1 MTISR
6 DIKHYLETEDF
17 DALEDEWLGRMAEGS
32 ADLGYFVGIARAL
45 VGSGE
50 EERSRFLLEMLDEH
64 LKEHGRWETRLAL
77 LRRAGSLL
85 LDPEA
90 FHPEILATLETLHGD
105 APSFA
110 GLVKAVRL
118 DKAPHDLEKTWEK
131 VDRLRQLVPFAVGV
145 VVWMAGKGAGRVI
158 DVNLELE
165 SLKVDFERA
174 RGLTVGF
181 RAAPKLLEILDS
193 EHVLRRKIEEPE
205 VLAGLARSDPPELL
219 RVVLT
224 SFDRPLTAN
233 EIRTHLA
240 GIVDE
245 GGWTSWWGAARKHPQ
260 VVAHGSGRHTYTW
273 LASQEDAVEA
283 VWNRFAAADPAT
295 RLNLLKKEGARDPE
309 LASRM
314 VEELASTAREAVEDD
329 PGLTFEVACALERDS
344 GAGQA
349 PEDLPAPADLVR
361 DSDPKL
367 LLRGISDRGWKERG
381 YTLVRQLRDD
391 WPEVYAAQLGE
402 EEDAR
407 LLDVLADAL
416 AAEAPQAL
424 WRFTDAIAGQPHKN
438 PAAFTWLAE
447 RAAEDE
453 TLRARS
459 PLRLLQQLFACLV
472 DKRFVPY
479 RQRLVKL
486 VESGGTAPRLL
497 DHLEPRHAAQA
508 EEVIHRAAG
517 LESYQRDA
525 LTNALHLRF
534 PVLRG
539 EDAQQVIYST
549 PEAIAA
555 RRKELENLVKR
566 ELPANRK
573 AIEEA
578 RALGDLR
585 ENFEYK
591 AARQRHEYLSS
602 RQAQLERDLTLARP
616 IDVTRIDL
624 SEVRIGSR
632 VELARDGSRRT
643 ITILGPWDSKPED
656 NVLAYESDLAQSLLG
671 KKVGDE
677 VEAGGATW
685 EIASIGRYTEG

>member
-17 DALEDEWLGRMAEGS
+17 DAIEDEWLGRLAEGS
-32 ADLGYFVGIARAL
+32 ADLGYYAGIARAL
-45 VGSGE
+45 VGAGE
-50 EERSRFLLEMLDEH
+50 EERSRFLLEMLDDHLREH
-64 LKEHGRWETRLAL
+64 ASWETRLDL

-90 FHPEILATLETLHGD
+90 LHPEILATLEKLHG
-105 APSFA
+105 ASASFT

-118 DKAPHDLEKTWEK
+118 DKAPHDLGKTWEK
-131 VDRLRQLVPFAVGV
+131 VDRLRQLVPFDVGT
-145 VVWMAGKGAGRVI
+145 VVWMEGKGAGRVI

-174 RGLTVGF
+174 PGLTVGF
-181 RAAPKLLEILDS
+181 RAAPKLLEVLGPA
-193 EHVLRRKIEEPE
+193 HVLRRKIEEPE
-205 VLAGLARSDPPELL
+205 ALSALGESDPAELL

-233 EIRTHLA
+233 EIRTHLV

-245 GGWTSWWGAARKHPQ
+245 GRWTPWWGTARKHPQ

-273 LASQEDAVEA
+273 LASEEDAVEA
-283 VWNRFAAADPAT
+283 VWSRFDAADAST
-295 RLNLLKKEGARDPE
+295 RLGLLKKEGTRDPE
-309 LASRM
+309 LAARM
-314 VEELASTAREAVEDD
+314 VRELAATARESAGEN
-329 PGLTFEVACALERDS
+329 PGLAFEIACALERDGETE
-344 GAGQA
+344 GAS
-349 PEDLPAPADLVR
+349 EDVPRPAELVR

-367 LLRGISDRGWKERG
+367 LLRGISDRGWKERA
-381 YTLVRQLRDD
+381 YRLVRELRDD
-391 WPEVYAAQLGE
+391 WPGVYANQLGE

-407 LLDVLADAL
+407 ILDLLADAL

-424 WRFTDAIAGQPHKN
+424 WRFTDALAGQPHKN

-453 TLRARS
+453 TLRARG
-459 PLRLLQQLFACLV
+459 PLRLLQQLFSALV

-508 EEVIHRAAG
+508 EEVIHKAAG

-525 LTNALHLRF
+525 LTNALHLRH

-539 EDAQQVIYST
+539 EGTLQVIYST

-555 RRKELENLVKR
+555 RRKELETLVKR
-566 ELPANRK
+566 DLPANRK

-591 AARQRHEYLSS
+591 SARQRHEYLSS
-602 RQAQLERDLTLARP
+602 RQAKLERDLSLARP
-616 IDVTRIDL
+616 IDVANIDL
-624 SEVRIGSR
+624 SQVRIGSR
-632 VELARDGSRRT
+632 VELSSDGARRT
-643 ITILGPWDSKPED
+643 ITILGPWDSKPEED
-656 NVLAYESDLAQSLLG
+656 VLAYESDLAQSLLG

-685 EIASIGRYTEG
+685 AITSIGSYTDG

>member
-6 DIKHYLETEDF
+6 DIKHYLDTGDF
-17 DALEDEWLGRMAEGS
+17 DAVEDEWLGRMAEGS

-45 VGSGE
+45 VGAGE
-50 EERSRFLLEMLDEH
+50 EGRSHFLLEMLDDH
-64 LKEHGRWETRLAL
+64 LKEHGKWEARLAL
-77 LRRAGSLL
+77 LRRAGGLL
-85 LDPEA
+85 LDPDA
-90 FHPEILATLETLHGD
+90 AHAEILATLEKLHGD

-118 DKAPHDLEKTWEK
+118 DKAPHDVEKTWEK
-131 VDRLRQLVPFAVGV
+131 VDRLRHLVPFAVGI
-145 VVWMAGKGAGRVI
+145 VVWMEGKGAGRVI

-181 RAAPKLLEILDS
+181 RAAPKLLEILDT
-193 EHVLRRKIEEPE
+193 EHVLRRKIEEPQ
-205 VLAGLARSDPPELL
+205 VLAGLVESDPPQLL

-240 GIVDE
+240 GIVSE
-245 GGWTSWWGAARKHPQ
+245 GRWTAWWNAARKHPQ

-273 LASQEDAVEA
+273 LGSEEDAVEA
-283 VWNRFAAADPAT
+283 VWNRFEAADPAT
-295 RLNLLKKEGARDPE
+295 QLNLLKKEGARDPE
-309 LASRM
+309 LAGRM
-314 VEELASTAREAVEDD
+314 VRELATTARGAVEDD
-329 PGLTFEVACALERDS
+329 PGLVFEIACALERD
-344 GAGQA
+344 GDAA
-349 PEDLPAPADLVR
+349 PPEELPAPADLVR
-361 DSDPKL
+361 ESDAKL
-367 LLRGISDRGWKERG
+367 LLRGISERGWKERAYG
-381 YTLVRQLRDD
+381 LVRELRDD
-391 WPEVYAAQLGE
+391 WREVYANQLAE

-407 LLDVLADAL
+407 LLDLLADAL
-416 AAEAPQAL
+416 AAERPQAL

-438 PAAFTWLAE
+438 PSAFTWLAE
-447 RAAEDE
+447 RAAVDKS
-453 TLRARS
+453 LRERS
-459 PLRLLQQLFACLV
+459 PLRLLQQLFAALV

-508 EEVIHRAAG
+508 EEVIHKAAG

-566 ELPANRK
+566 DLPANRK

-591 AARQRHEYLSS
+591 SARQRHEYLSS
-602 RQAQLERDLTLARP
+602 RQAKLEHDLSLARP
-616 IDVTRIDL
+616 IDVANIDL
-624 SEVRIGSR
+624 SQVRIGSK
-632 VELARDGSRRT
+632 VELSSDGERRT
-643 ITILGPWDSKPED
+643 ITILGPWDSKPEED
-656 NVLAYESDLAQSLLG
+656 VLAYESDLAQSLLG
-671 KKVGDE
+671 KKVGDR
-677 VEAGGATW
+677 VEAGGAAW
-685 EIASIGRYTEG
+685 EVASIDRYTDG

>member
-17 DALEDEWLGRMAEGS
+17 DAVEDEWLGRLAEGS

-50 EERSRFLLEMLDEH
+50 EERSRFLLEMLDDH
-64 LKEHGRWETRLAL
+64 LREHGEWETRLGL
-77 LRRAGSLL
+77 LRRAGGMFLE
-85 LDPEA
+85 PEA
-90 FHPEILATLETLHGD
+90 IHPQILASLEQLHGGT
-105 APSFA
+105 ASFP

-118 DKAPHDLEKTWEK
+118 DKAPQDLAKTWEK
-131 VDRLRQLVPFAVGV
+131 VDRLRQLVPFDVGI
-145 VVWMAGKGAGRVI
+145 VVWMEGKGAGRII

-174 RGLTVGF
+174 PGLTVGF
-181 RAAPKLLEILDS
+181 RAAPKLLEVLGPA
-193 EHVLRRKIEEPE
+193 HVLRRKIEEPD
-205 VLAGLARSDPPELL
+205 VLIALGQSDPAELL

-224 SFDRPLTAN
+224 SFDRPLIAN

-240 GIVDE
+240 GIVTE
-245 GGWTSWWGAARKHPQ
+245 GRWTSWWGTARKHPQ
-260 VVAHGSGRHTYTW
+260 VVAHGSGRHSYTW
-273 LASQEDAVEA
+273 LASEEDAVEA
-283 VWNRFAAADPAT
+283 VWNRFEAAEPAA
-295 RLNLLKKEGARDPE
+295 RLTLLKKEGDRDPE
-309 LASRM
+309 LVARM
-314 VEELASTAREAVEDD
+314 VRELAATARETADEE
-329 PGLTFEVACALERDS
+329 PGLAFEIACALERD
-344 GAGQA
+344 GDAA
-349 PEDLPAPADLVR
+349 EPPEDVPRPAALVR
-361 DSDPKL
+361 RADPKH
-367 LLRGISDRGWKERG
+367 LLRGISDRGWKERA
-381 YTLVRQLRDD
+381 YVLVRELRDD
-391 WPEVYAAQLGE
+391 WEQIYAGQLGE

-407 LLDVLADAL
+407 ILGLLADAL
-416 AAEAPQAL
+416 AENAPQSL
-424 WRFTDAIAGQPHKN
+424 WRFTDALAGQPHKN

-453 TLRARS
+453 TLRARA
-459 PLRLLQQLFACLV
+459 PLRLLQQLFASLV
-472 DKRFVPY
+472 DRRFVPY

-508 EEVIHRAAG
+508 EEVIHKAAG
-517 LESYQRDA
+517 LESFQRDA
-525 LTNALHLRF
+525 MTNALHLRF

-539 EDAQQVIYST
+539 EGQQQVIYST
-549 PEAIAA
+549 PEAISA

-591 AARQRHEYLSS
+591 SARQRHEYLSS
-602 RQAQLERDLTLARP
+602 RQAQLERDLSLARP
-616 IDVTRIDL
+616 IDVANIDL

-632 VELARDGSRRT
+632 VDLSNDSDRRR
-643 ITILGPWDSKPED
+643 ITILGPWDSKPEED
-656 NVLAYESDLAQSLLG
+656 ILAYESDLAQGLLG
-671 KKVGDE
+671 KKVGDQ
-677 VEAGGATW
+677 VEAGGSTW
-685 EIASIGRYTEG
+685 EVTGIGRYTDG